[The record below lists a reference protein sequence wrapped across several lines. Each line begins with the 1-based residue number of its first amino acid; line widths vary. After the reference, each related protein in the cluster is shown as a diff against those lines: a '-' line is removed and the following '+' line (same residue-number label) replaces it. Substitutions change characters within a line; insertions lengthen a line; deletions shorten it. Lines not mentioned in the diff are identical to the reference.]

1 MTSSLGG
8 GAASLAFDAVL
19 EPRDPPESAWTAEQA
34 GFAGGWVTE
43 TVRDPYLYLSA
54 AAGATRGLGLGTA
67 VAIAFA
73 RSPMT
78 TALCAHDVQRRAA
91 GRFRL
96 GLGSQVR
103 PHIERRFSM
112 PWSRPAERM
121 REYVLALRAI
131 WAAWCDG
138 APLAFRGEFY
148 THDLMTDFF
157 NPGPTGHPA
166 PPVLLGGVGAQMTAL
181 AGEVADGYICGPL
194 TSELTFREHTLPA
207 LRRGLQART
216 GTAAGFEVCV
226 MPLIVTGTD
235 ADSVAQASRATRAR
249 IAFYASTPAYRQLL
263 DRHGWGAVHDRLR
276 ALAQSRRWEDMA
288 DLVDDEMLDAFAV
301 VARPE
306 QVAGVVR
313 RRFGIAADRAILGSA
328 AALSTDVWAAI
339 GAGTLPQSP
348 DGTRVLE
355 TS

>member
-1 MTSSLGG
+1 MVSSLGG
-8 GAASLAFDAVL
+8 AGSLAFDAVL
-19 EPRDPPESAWTAEQA
+19 DPRDPPESAWTAEQA
-34 GFAGGWVTE
+34 GFAGAWVTE

-54 AAGATRGLGLGTA
+54 AAGATRRLGLGTA

-78 TALCAHDVQRRAA
+78 TALCAHDVQRRAG

-112 PWSRPAERM
+112 PWSRPVDRM

-138 APLAFRGEFY
+138 APLEFRGEFY

-157 NPGPTGHPA
+157 NPGPSGHPA
-166 PPVLLGGVGAQMTAL
+166 PPVLLGGVGAQMTTL
-181 AGEVADGYICGPL
+181 AGEVADGYLCGPL

-207 LRRGLQART
+207 LRRGLQARAGT
-216 GTAAGFEVCV
+216 GRNGLEVCV
-226 MPLIVTGTD
+226 MPLIVTGADPD
-235 ADSVAQASRATRAR
+235 AAAQVAQATRAR
-249 IAFYASTPAYRQLL
+249 LAFYASTPAYRQLL
-263 DRHGWGAVHDRLR
+263 DRHGWGGVHERLR
-276 ALAQSRRWEDMA
+276 VLARSRRWADMA
-288 DLVDDEMLDAFAV
+288 GLIDDEMLDAFAI

-306 QVAGVVR
+306 QVAGAVR
-313 RRFGIAADRAILGSA
+313 ERFGTGADRAILGSA
-328 AALSTDVWAAI
+328 AALPAEVWAAVS
-339 GAGTLPQSP
+339 AAAP
-348 DGTRVLE
+348 RVLE